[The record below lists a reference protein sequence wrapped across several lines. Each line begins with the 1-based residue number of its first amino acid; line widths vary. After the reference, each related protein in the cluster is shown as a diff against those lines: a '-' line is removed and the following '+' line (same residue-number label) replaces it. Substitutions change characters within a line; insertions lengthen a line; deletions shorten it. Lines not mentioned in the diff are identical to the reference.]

1 MYEIQLNG
9 KRVGDAYLAPGWTSY
24 NKRLQYQEYDV
35 TAMLNSGGNAV
46 GAMVGSGWYR
56 GYLAWENNKDV
67 YGKTLGLLVQLDI
80 TYSNGSKE
88 SVISDD
94 SWKSSTGP
102 ITNVEIYH
110 GERYDARLEKAG
122 WATASYDD
130 SKWSGVTVPHQHMII
145 WWQQK
150 MSQ

>member
-1 MYEIQLNG
+1 MVSRLSLHG
-9 KRVGDAYLAPGWTSY
+9 K
-24 NKRLQYQEYDV
+24 
-35 TAMLNSGGNAV
+35 
-46 GAMVGSGWYR
+46 
-56 GYLAWENNKDV
+56 NNKDV

-110 GERYDARLEKAG
+110 GERYDARLEKPVG
-122 WATASYDD
+122 QL
-130 SKWSGVTVPHQHMII
+130 PL
-145 WWQQK
+145 
-150 MSQ
+150 